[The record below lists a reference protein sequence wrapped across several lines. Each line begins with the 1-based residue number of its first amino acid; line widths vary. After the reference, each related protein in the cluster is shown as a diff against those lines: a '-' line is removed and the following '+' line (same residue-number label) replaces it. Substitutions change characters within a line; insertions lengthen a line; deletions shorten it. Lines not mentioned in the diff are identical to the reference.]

1 MTLPRPAPILP
12 TMPAD
17 PTVLA
22 EILGL
27 ESPLQVADIGAADIA
42 EAPPYRVLLDAGL
55 ARLNAFDADVR
66 QHDKLRTTYGES
78 LSLFTEIIGDGTQQ
92 TLNLAAPASG
102 MTSLLKPD
110 PARLAFFNGFER
122 FGEIHGTQ
130 AVQTT
135 RLDDVP
141 GLPDLDFLKMDIQGG
156 ELQALEHGQS
166 RLAHCAMIHL
176 EVSFVPLYVGQPSF
190 GDIDV
195 WMRAH
200 GFIPHR
206 FTEVKRWSVSPIL
219 RNNDLRTPFNQLLEA
234 DIVYARDLIDP
245 ELDVTLLKKTALLAH
260 ACYDS
265 PDLAGHIL
273 ARLEVAGQIASGSFA
288 RYLGVLGVKV

>member
-1 MTLPRPAPILP
+1 
-12 TMPAD
+12 MPAD
-17 PTVLA
+17 PKALA

-27 ESPLQVADIGAADIA
+27 DTPLQVADIGAADIA

-66 QHDKLRTTYGES
+66 QHEKLRATYGEA
-78 LSLFTEIIGDGTQQ
+78 LALFTDIIGDGTQQ
-92 TLNLAAPASG
+92 TLHLASPASG

-110 PARLAFFNGFER
+110 ARRLEFFNGFDV
-122 FGEIHGTQ
+122 FGQVQGTEP
-130 AVQTT
+130 VQTT
-135 RLDDVP
+135 RLDDVA

-156 ELQALEHGQS
+156 ELQALEHGQA
-166 RLAHCAMIHL
+166 RLARCAMIHL
-176 EVSFVPLYVGQPSF
+176 EVSFVPLYEGQPSF
-190 GDIDV
+190 GEIDV

-206 FTEVKRWSVSPIL
+206 FTEVKRWSVSPIT
-219 RNNDLRTPFNQLLEA
+219 RNSDIRTPFNQLLEA

-245 ELDVTLLKKTALLAH
+245 GLDATLLKKTALLAH

-265 PDLAGHIL
+265 PDLAGHII
-273 ARLEVAGQIASGSFA
+273 ARLEVAGQIAGGAFA
-288 RYLGVLGVKV
+288 KYLGVLGVKT